1 MIVRRGEAAEPRL
14 SVSVVPVGPWL
25 TVELRGDLDL
35 TTEPEF
41 SEQVGQLIARQPG
54 PRIALELS
62 QLAFCDSSGL
72 NALIRLWKRAA
83 AAGGQ
88 LVLVRPTPRVVNVLV
103 TTGLDRFLKI
113 CDALP
118 EIEEGPTPEPV

>member
-1 MIVRRGEAAEPRL
+1 MIVTPGEAAESRL
-14 SVSVVPVGPWL
+14 SVSMVPVGPWL

-41 SEQVGQLIARQPG
+41 SEQVGQLIAQQPG

-72 NALIRLWKRAA
+72 NALVRLWKRAA
-83 AAGGQ
+83 AVGGQ
-88 LVLVRPTPRVVNVLV
+88 LVLVRPRPQVVNVLV
-103 TTGLDRFLKI
+103 TTGLDRFLRVL
-113 CDALP
+113 DALP
-118 EIEEGPTPEPV
+118 EIEDGPAPEPV